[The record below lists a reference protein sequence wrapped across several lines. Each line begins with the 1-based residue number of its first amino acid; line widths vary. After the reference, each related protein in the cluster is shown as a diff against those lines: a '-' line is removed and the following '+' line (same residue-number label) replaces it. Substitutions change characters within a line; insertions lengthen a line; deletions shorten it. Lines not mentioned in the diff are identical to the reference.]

1 MQAAMLPLEFLR
13 LRRVGEGEVHAIGE
27 DGEPGLRFARVPYR
41 INARAGPEWATLQQ
55 QVVCDHLAV
64 HAPEDIPGL
73 VCT

>member
-1 MQAAMLPLEFLR
+1 
-13 LRRVGEGEVHAIGE
+13 
-27 DGEPGLRFARVPYR
+27 
-41 INARAGPEWATLQQ
+41 LQQ